1 LFGLKER
8 KKERTL
14 LIIVWSE
21 ESYEYSGLGFMIH
34 LIFSL
39 WNMNREK
46 RIGSFHEKG
55 YMGISQKERIVA
67 IIERESQ
74 MNRKMNESLV
84 REGIE
89 EVLK

>member
-1 LFGLKER
+1 
-8 KKERTL
+8 
-14 LIIVWSE
+14 
-21 ESYEYSGLGFMIH
+21 
-34 LIFSL
+34 
-39 WNMNREK
+39 
-46 RIGSFHEKG
+46 
-55 YMGISQKERIVA
+55 MGISQKERIVA